1 MEEYINKSK
10 MYVKELPK
18 KLSRKMI
25 EKYHYTHAW
34 TSCRYALGLFY
45 KTDNQH
51 AFFDEVEEKLIGT
64 AVYGSPVGRL
74 SAQSIS
80 EELDT
85 SEVLELTRLFIHD
98 GYGKN
103 AESFFISKTMSWL
116 KENTDIKALMSYADP
131 KEGHLG
137 GIYQATNWLY
147 QGDKIRYCDSWLFRL
162 VEDGDWIHPRT
173 IFAQYGTNDL
183 NVLKKKIGHSFWV
196 KEEPRKHRYVYIL
209 ASKKDKK
216 KIIKNLKHPMLPYPK
231 LDSLKNIEIK
241 KIEVEEKESF
251 GK

>member
-1 MEEYINKSK
+1 MEDYIDKSK

-51 AFFDEVEEKLIGT
+51 TFFDEVEEKLIGT

-85 SEVLELTRLFIHD
+85 SSVL
-98 GYGKN
+98 
-103 AESFFISKTMSWL
+103 
-116 KENTDIKALMSYADP
+116 
-131 KEGHLG
+131 
-137 GIYQATNWLY
+137 
-147 QGDKIRYCDSWLFRL
+147 
-162 VEDGDWIHPRT
+162 
-173 IFAQYGTNDL
+173 
-183 NVLKKKIGHSFWV
+183 
-196 KEEPRKHRYVYIL
+196 
-209 ASKKDKK
+209 
-216 KIIKNLKHPMLPYPK
+216 
-231 LDSLKNIEIK
+231 
-241 KIEVEEKESF
+241 
-251 GK
+251 

>member
-1 MEEYINKSK
+1 MEDYIDKSK

-51 AFFDEVEEKLIGT
+51 TFFDEVEEKLIGT

-85 SEVLELTRLFIHD
+85 SSVLELTRLFIHD

-103 AESFFISKTMSWL
+103 AESFFISKTMTWL
-116 KENTDIKALMSYADP
+116 KENTNIKALMSYADP

-162 VEDGDWIHPRT
+162 EENGDWIHPRT
-173 IFAQYGTNDL
+173 IFAQ
-183 NVLKKKIGHSFWV
+183 
-196 KEEPRKHRYVYIL
+196 
-209 ASKKDKK
+209 
-216 KIIKNLKHPMLPYPK
+216 
-231 LDSLKNIEIK
+231 
-241 KIEVEEKESF
+241 
-251 GK
+251 